1 MSHSE
6 ETTTPPSR
14 LIHVRTVSFSD
25 VSEALAAGWK
35 DFTRRPLM
43 SAFFG
48 CVFAFSGLFILIA
61 LTYYGEAWMIIPV
74 AIGFPL
80 VGPFVAASLYEMSR
94 RLQKGEDFGWLDIF
108 GVVFKRRELSW
119 MAFVVLFVF
128 WMWIYQ
134 VRILLAIFLGSRS
147 MASLDR
153 FGEVIMTTSDGWLF
167 LAVGTCVGAI
177 LSTILFS
184 LTVISMPLL
193 LDRDVDFITAM
204 VFSVKT
210 VLTSPAVMLSW
221 GALVAAMAIFAMV
234 PAFLGLIVVLPVLGH
249 ATWHLYERAIEIQP
263 EDGAA
268 G

>member
-1 MSHSE
+1 MSQSE
-6 ETTTPPSR
+6 NANIPPYR
-14 LIHVRTVSFSD
+14 LLQVHAVTFED
-25 VSEALAAGWK
+25 VKAALAAGWR
-35 DFTRRPLM
+35 DFTRKPLM

-48 CVFAFSGLFILIA
+48 CVYAFGGLFILLS
-61 LTYYGEAWMIIPV
+61 LTYYGEAWMIIPI

-94 RLQKGEDFGWLDIF
+94 RLQRGETFGWLDIF

-147 MASLDR
+147 LKSLDH
-153 FGEVIMTTSDGWLF
+153 FWTVITTTSDGWLF
-167 LAVGTCVGAI
+167 LTVGTCVGAI

-184 LTVISMPLL
+184 LTVIAMPLL

-204 VFSVKT
+204 VLSVKT
-210 VLTSPAVMLSW
+210 VLTSPVVMLSW
-221 GALVAAMAIFAMV
+221 GALVAALAISAMI

-249 ATWHLYERAIEIQP
+249 ATWHLYERAIEKLP
-263 EDGAA
+263 EPAA
-268 G
+268 S